1 MSALEQVS
9 KLETLLARIHS
20 RAAEPRTV
28 AAPAPTFAAPMP
40 APEPFVARA
49 PSITPSSSPRPP
61 RVASILPEPPPRVA
75 SIPPEAILAG
85 QVQTTPPPS
94 MGSEPPPTQ
103 AEMDD
108 LDVDGDMDVEVSSET
123 VEIDIDDP
131 MLTDEGFPRESG
143 SLPVAAQA
151 RAPIEESLEEHI
163 EDLVESI
170 PPAEPPANEVLEPA
184 PSSSPRPIESY
195 ETAPRHTP
203 PPESGKQVAIGSVR
217 PEPRMSSTPPP
228 SEGHTLMGGWR
239 EPGMPLPRG
248 EARPGV
254 RVPPPPPPP
263 PPPAELIS
271 RPRPPPPPAAIP
283 SSATPSIAAK
293 PLTSEPTFPSFA
305 AFAEVGV
312 IESPAS
318 SFAPITFGDLLD
330 ASLSL

>member
-9 KLETLLARIHS
+9 KLETLLARINS

-28 AAPAPTFAAPMP
+28 AAPAPAIAAPT
-40 APEPFVARA
+40 PEPFAARA

-108 LDVDGDMDVEVSSET
+108 MDVDGDMDVEVSSET

-143 SLPVAAQA
+143 SLPIAAQA
-151 RAPIEESLEEHI
+151 RSPIEESIEEHV

-254 RVPPPPPPP
+254 RFPPPPPP
-263 PPPAELIS
+263 PPPAELIAA
-271 RPRPPPPPAAIP
+271 PPPPPAATP
-283 SSATPSIAAK
+283 GSATGSIAAK
-293 PLTSEPTFPSFA
+293 PLTSEPTFPTFA

-312 IESPAS
+312 IETPAAS
-318 SFAPITFGDLLD
+318 SAPITFGDLID